1 MTLEGYEI
9 HINGIL
15 LWVDFIKITLIEW
28 LKWVLELFL
37 DIASYAKQTIHSTYW
52 YLYTLFQEWSSKGIT
67 FKPDNNCKNNEILLI
82 SNFIL

>member
-37 DIASYAKQTIHSTYW
+37 DIASYAKQTIHSTYL

-67 FKPDNNCKNNEILLI
+67 FKSDNNCKNNEILLI